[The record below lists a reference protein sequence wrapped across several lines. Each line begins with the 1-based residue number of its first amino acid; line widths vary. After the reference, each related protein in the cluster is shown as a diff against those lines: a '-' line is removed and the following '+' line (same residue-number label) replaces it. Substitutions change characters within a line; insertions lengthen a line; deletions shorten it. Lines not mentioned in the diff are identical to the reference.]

1 MNEKDYF
8 IDELERLV
16 DTMIVGVVV
25 SGKGYERYYGLK
37 IDDPIMEK
45 GYILWFLRDEEANGP
60 GSFVI
65 EDYDTCE
72 NFEEV

>member
-8 IDELERLV
+8 INELERLV
-16 DTMIVGVVV
+16 NTKIVGVVI
-25 SGKGYERYYGLK
+25 SGEGYQRYYGLK

-45 GYILWFLRDEEANGP
+45 GYILWFESDEEGNGP

-65 EDYDTCE
+65 EDYNTCE
-72 NFEEV
+72 DFEEV